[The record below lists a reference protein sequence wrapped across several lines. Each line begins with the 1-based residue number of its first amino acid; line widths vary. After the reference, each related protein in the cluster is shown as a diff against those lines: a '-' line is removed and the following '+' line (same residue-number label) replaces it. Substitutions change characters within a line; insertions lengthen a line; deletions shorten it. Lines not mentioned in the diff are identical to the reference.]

1 MSGGSLGK
9 PQLNACTQYGTV
21 SESHGGL
28 YRGIL
33 GPPTALLIKR
43 LLSTCYGLGLC
54 SPLRGVPIQVSVL
67 GPHHK
72 HVLLCACLLMVK
84 WRWQ

>member
-1 MSGGSLGK
+1 MLGGSLGK

-28 YRGIL
+28 YRGIDQMGLSL
-33 GPPTALLIKR
+33 GGGTQPPLAPKSPWAFPPLHSR
-43 LLSTCYGLGLC
+43 LDLQGVPHDSLMLFASCGLGGA
-54 SPLRGVPIQVSVL
+54 R
-67 GPHHK
+67 
-72 HVLLCACLLMVK
+72 